1 VRRLGGV
8 LLLALLGALAGC
20 QATAVAIIPTS
31 LPTQTQTFTPSPT
44 RTPSLDIT
52 PTPFPTRPPQQGLG
66 APTPLL
72 GAPRPTLAPNA
83 PTPTRPFN
91 PNAPRVEFFTSD
103 PLAVQ
108 PGGQVTL
115 FWSVRGTSSAII
127 YRLDEQGRR
136 SQVYNVAT
144 DGNLPIQTRSSERGE
159 LAFVLVAGEGDDQVE
174 QSLIVP
180 LRCPLGWFF
189 NPPPQECPLNAAEE
203 QTIIDQTF
211 ERGRMVFPRQRG
223 IIYVLFN
230 DGRSPAWLAV
240 EDRYNPAIHAE
251 RDENAPP
258 TFIQPLRELGL
269 VWRSDDTIRNRLG
282 LGLAEAVTFSGFV
295 QEAPSGNRLSVYLSG
310 GGGEVLH
317 LLPGGNQWLIIR
329 PP

>member
-1 VRRLGGV
+1 VRGLAGA
-8 LLLALLGALAGC
+8 LLLALATLAAGC

-31 LPTQTQTFTPSPT
+31 LPTQTETFTPSPT
-44 RTPSLDIT
+44 RTPSANIT
-52 PTPFPTRPPQQGLG
+52 PTPFPTRAPQQGQG

-72 GAPRPTLAPNA
+72 GAGRPTPLPDA
-83 PTPTRPFN
+83 PTATRPFN
-91 PNAPRVEFFTSD
+91 PNAARIEFFTSD

-144 DGNLPIQTRSSERGE
+144 DGNLPIVTRSSERGQIT
-159 LAFVLVAGEGDDQVE
+159 FVLVAGEGDTAVE
-174 QSLIVP
+174 QSLVVP
-180 LRCPLGWFF
+180 LQCPLGWFF
-189 NPPPQECPLNAAEE
+189 NPAPEECPLNAAEE
-203 QTIIDQTF
+203 QDIIDQTF
-211 ERGRMVFPRQRG
+211 ERGRMLFPRDRG

-282 LGLAEAVTFSGFV
+282 LGLAEALSFSGFV
-295 QEAPSGNRLSVYLSG
+295 QEAPSANRLSVYISG
-310 GGGEVLH
+310 AEGEVLH
-317 LLPGGNQWLIIR
+317 LLPGGDQWLIIR